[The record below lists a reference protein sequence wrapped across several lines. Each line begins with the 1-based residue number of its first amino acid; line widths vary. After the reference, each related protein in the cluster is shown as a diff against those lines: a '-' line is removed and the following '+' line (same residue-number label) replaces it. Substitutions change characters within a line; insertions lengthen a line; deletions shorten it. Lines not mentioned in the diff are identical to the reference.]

1 MALPG
6 FRDFYPDDCAF
17 RNAIFAKWRDV
28 AHRYGF
34 VEYDGPPLEPLDLF
48 TKKSGDEIVTQL
60 YHFKDKGDRDV
71 ALRPEMTPTLARL
84 VTARHKDFKKP
95 LKWFSIPQV
104 FRYERQQKGRLREH
118 YQLNCDIIGEPGLEA
133 DIELIAL
140 VIDVLR
146 AFGLTAQDFVV
157 RLSDRRFWRDFYLL
171 NGMPTDKEYQFLQ
184 ILDKAERRGKDAT
197 AADLCAFQE
206 AAGLFPASSCELANL
221 VYEIFENPHA
231 KHSERLD
238 TVEAGLR
245 HRGLHDFIKRDYTV
259 VRGLAYYTGVVFEVF
274 DRSGE
279 FRAIAGGGRYDTLL
293 KTLGDVD
300 LPALGFGIGDVVLGE
315 ILKGKKWR
323 GTDNSEFKIYLI
335 IADETAR
342 AQAMSLLQKLREIYP
357 VDYSMVPAKVG
368 KQFQLAEERGCNA
381 AVIVDAK
388 IAEGIVELKDL
399 ATREQA
405 TVKSE
410 GGQIF
415 LGLQAIDYKR
425 SNMALGMESPSEGQS
440 PA

>member
-48 TKKSGDEIVTQL
+48 TKKSGDEIVNQL

-118 YQLNCDIIGEPGLEA
+118 YQLNCDIIGEAGLEA

-146 AFGLTAQDFVV
+146 AFGLTEKDFVV
-157 RLSDRRFWRDFYLL
+157 RLSDRQFWTDFMNAHGVPENQRYAFIQAI
-171 NGMPTDKEYQFLQ
+171 DKSERETREKTAGKLGPLADEVFA
-184 ILDKAERRGKDAT
+184 ILADAQST
-197 AADLCAFQE
+197 
-206 AAGLFPASSCELANL
+206 
-221 VYEIFENPHA
+221 
-231 KHSERLD
+231 KSERLD
-238 TVEAGLR
+238 TVETGLR
-245 HRGLHDFIKRDYTV
+245 HRGLHDYVKRDYTV

-293 KTLGDVD
+293 KNLGGVD

-315 ILKGKKWR
+315 ILKSKNWASTSDEWLKA
-323 GTDNSEFKIYLI
+323 FVI
-335 IADETAR
+335 IADEQFR
-342 AQAMSLLQKLREIYP
+342 PQAMEVLQKLREWCP
-357 VDYSMVPAKVG
+357 VDFSFLPAKMG
-368 KQFQLAEERGCNA
+368 KQFQLAEEKGCSA
-381 AVIVDAK
+381 AVIVDAQ
-388 IAEGIVELKDL
+388 ITDGIIEVKNLK
-399 ATREQA
+399 TREQSKV
-405 TVKSE
+405 VKE
-410 GGQIF
+410 K
-415 LGLQAIDYKR
+415 LHRALIDIARKNFQPR
-425 SNMALGMESPSEGQS
+425 LEEIKNQLPD
-440 PA
+440 

>member
-6 FRDFYPDDCAF
+6 FRDFYPADCAF

-34 VEYDGPPLEPLDLF
+34 VQYDGPPLEPLDLF

-60 YHFKDKGDRDV
+60 YHFVDKGDRAV

-118 YQLNCDIIGEPGLEA
+118 YQLNCDIIGEASLEA
-133 DIELIAL
+133 DVELIAL

-146 AFGLTAQDFVV
+146 AFGLTEKDFVV
-157 RLSDRRFWRDFYLL
+157 RLSDRQFWTDFMNAKGVPEDQRYAFIQAI
-171 NGMPTDKEYQFLQ
+171 DKSEREPREKTAEKLGPLAEEVFA
-184 ILDKAERRGKDAT
+184 ILADANST
-197 AADLCAFQE
+197 
-206 AAGLFPASSCELANL
+206 
-221 VYEIFENPHA
+221 
-231 KHSERLD
+231 KSERLD

-245 HRGLHDFIKRDYTV
+245 HRGLSDYVKRDYTV

-293 KTLGDVD
+293 KNLGGVD

-315 ILKGKKWR
+315 ILKGKAEFKAPEAGGIFVVIAD
-323 GTDNSEFKIYLI
+323 GTD
-335 IADETAR
+335 R
-342 AQAMSLLQKLREIYP
+342 AKALAIVQRLRETLTCA
-357 VDYSMVPAKVG
+357 VDYSLTPMKFG
-368 KQFQLAEERGCNA
+368 KQLQRSEDAGYAKAIILDQDSLQRG
-381 AVIVDAK
+381 VFSV
-388 IAEGIVELKDL
+388 KDL
-399 ATREQA
+399 
-405 TVKSE
+405 
-410 GGQIF
+410 
-415 LGLQAIDYKR
+415 
-425 SNMALGMESPSEGQS
+425 SNRQKFEIESLSNLTMENLFPTSSRPDPSTSSG
-440 PA
+440 